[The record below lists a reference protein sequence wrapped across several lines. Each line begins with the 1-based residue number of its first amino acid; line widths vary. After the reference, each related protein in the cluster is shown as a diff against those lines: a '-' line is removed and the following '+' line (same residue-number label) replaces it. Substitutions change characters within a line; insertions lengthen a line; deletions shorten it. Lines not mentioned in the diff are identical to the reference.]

1 VRPTGRRF
9 LLVGL
14 TGGVATGKSTVSAMF
29 AALGCL
35 IIDADRLAREVV
47 EPGQPAYAQ
56 IVSAFGRGVLRPDGG
71 IDRKALG
78 SIVFADRAARERLES
93 FTHPAI
99 RHRIRARLAELGAAG
114 FEGVAILDA
123 PVMVES
129 GDSRDVDRLVVVTAD
144 EPAQV
149 ARQQARDG
157 LGAEDARRRIRSQMP
172 LDEKARLA
180 DYLIDNSG
188 ELAATEARVSA
199 VHRALRR
206 ELDARRR

>member
-1 VRPTGRRF
+1 MSATGRRF

-47 EPGQPAYAQ
+47 EPGQPAHTQ
-56 IVSAFGRGVLRPDGG
+56 IVSAFSRGVLRPDGG

-78 SIVFADRAARERLES
+78 AVVFADPAARARLES
-93 FTHPAI
+93 ITHPAI
-99 RHRIRARLAELGAAG
+99 RARVRARLAELTAAG
-114 FEGVAILDA
+114 FDGIVILDA

-157 LGAEDARRRIRSQMP
+157 LGADDARRRIRSQMP

-188 ELAATEARVSA
+188 ELAATEARVRE
-199 VHRALRR
+199 VRRALGQ
-206 ELDARRR
+206 ELDARRS

>member
-1 VRPTGRRF
+1 MSATGRRF

-47 EPGQPAYAQ
+47 EPGQPAHTQ

-78 SIVFADRAARERLES
+78 AVVFADPAARKRLES
-93 FTHPAI
+93 ITHPAI
-99 RHRIRARLAELGAAG
+99 RARVRARLDELTATG
-114 FEGVAILDA
+114 FDGIVILDA

-149 ARQQARDG
+149 ARQQDRDG
-157 LGAEDARRRIRSQMP
+157 LGADDARRRIRSQMP

-188 ELAATEARVSA
+188 ELVATEARVRE
-199 VHRALRR
+199 VHRALRQ
-206 ELDARRR
+206 ELDARRQ

>member
-1 VRPTGRRF
+1 MSATGRRF

-47 EPGQPAYAQ
+47 EPGQPAHTQ

-78 SIVFADRAARERLES
+78 AVVFADPAARARLES
-93 FTHPAI
+93 ITHPAI
-99 RHRIRARLAELGAAG
+99 RARVRARLAELTAAG
-114 FEGVAILDA
+114 FDGIVILDA

-129 GDSRDVDRLVVVTAD
+129 GDSPDVDRLVVVTAD

-157 LGAEDARRRIRSQMP
+157 LGADDARRRIRSQMP

-188 ELAATEARVSA
+188 ELAATEARVRE
-199 VHRALRR
+199 VRRALGQ
-206 ELDARRR
+206 ELDARRS

>member
-1 VRPTGRRF
+1 MSATGRRF

-47 EPGQPAYAQ
+47 EPGQPAHTQ

-78 SIVFADRAARERLES
+78 AVVFADPAARARLES
-93 FTHPAI
+93 ITHPAI
-99 RHRIRARLAELGAAG
+99 RARVRARLAELTAAG
-114 FEGVAILDA
+114 FDGIVILDA

-157 LGAEDARRRIRSQMP
+157 LGADDARRRIRSQMP

-188 ELAATEARVSA
+188 ELAATEARVRE
-199 VHRALRR
+199 VRRALGQ
-206 ELDARRR
+206 ELDARRS

>member
-1 VRPTGRRF
+1 VSATGRRF

-47 EPGQPAYAQ
+47 EPGQPAHTQ

-78 SIVFADRAARERLES
+78 AVVFADPAARARLES
-93 FTHPAI
+93 ITHPAI
-99 RHRIRARLAELGAAG
+99 RARVRARLAELTAAG
-114 FEGVAILDA
+114 FDGIVILDA

-129 GDSRDVDRLVVVTAD
+129 GDSPDVDRLVVVTAD

-157 LGAEDARRRIRSQMP
+157 LGADDARRRIRSQMP

-188 ELAATEARVSA
+188 ELAATEARVRE
-199 VHRALRR
+199 VRRALGQ
-206 ELDARRR
+206 ELDARRS

>member
-1 VRPTGRRF
+1 MSASGRLF

-29 AALGCL
+29 GALGCL

-78 SIVFADRAARERLES
+78 TVVFADPAARERLES

-99 RHRIRARLAELGAAG
+99 RDRIRARLAELGAAG
-114 FEGVAILDA
+114 FEGVVILDA

-129 GDSRDVDRLVVVTAD
+129 GDSQDVDRLVVVTAD

-157 LGAEDARRRIRSQMP
+157 LEPEDARRRIRSQMP

-180 DYLIDNSG
+180 HYLIDNSG
-188 ELAATEARVSA
+188 ELGATEARVRE
-199 VHRALRR
+199 VHRALRQ

>member
-1 VRPTGRRF
+1 MSATGRRF

-47 EPGQPAYAQ
+47 EPGQPSHTQ

-78 SIVFADRAARERLES
+78 AVVFADPAARARLES
-93 FTHPAI
+93 ITHPAI
-99 RHRIRARLAELGAAG
+99 RARVRARLAELTAAG
-114 FEGVAILDA
+114 FDGIVILDA

-157 LGAEDARRRIRSQMP
+157 S
-172 LDEKARLA
+172 
-180 DYLIDNSG
+180 
-188 ELAATEARVSA
+188 EARCRST
-199 VHRALRR
+199 RR
-206 ELDARRR
+206 PGLPTT

>member
-1 VRPTGRRF
+1 MSATGRRF

-35 IIDADRLAREVV
+35 IIDADRLARDVV
-47 EPGQPAYAQ
+47 EPGQPAHTQ

-78 SIVFADRAARERLES
+78 AVVFADPAARARLES
-93 FTHPAI
+93 ITHPAI
-99 RHRIRARLAELGAAG
+99 RARVRARLAELTAAG
-114 FEGVAILDA
+114 FDGIVILDA

-157 LGAEDARRRIRSQMP
+157 LGADDARRRIRSQMP

-188 ELAATEARVSA
+188 ELAATEARVRE
-199 VHRALRR
+199 VRRALGQ
-206 ELDARRR
+206 ELDARRS

>member
-1 VRPTGRRF
+1 MSATGRRF

-29 AALGCL
+29 GALGCL

-47 EPGQPAYAQ
+47 EPGQPAHTQ

-78 SIVFADRAARERLES
+78 AVVFADPAARARLES
-93 FTHPAI
+93 ITHPAI
-99 RHRIRARLAELGAAG
+99 RARVRARLAELTAAG
-114 FEGVAILDA
+114 FDGIVILDA

-157 LGAEDARRRIRSQMP
+157 LGPEDARRRIRSQMP

-180 DYLIDNSG
+180 HYLIDNSG
-188 ELAATEARVSA
+188 ELGATEARVRE
-199 VHRALRR
+199 VHRALRQ